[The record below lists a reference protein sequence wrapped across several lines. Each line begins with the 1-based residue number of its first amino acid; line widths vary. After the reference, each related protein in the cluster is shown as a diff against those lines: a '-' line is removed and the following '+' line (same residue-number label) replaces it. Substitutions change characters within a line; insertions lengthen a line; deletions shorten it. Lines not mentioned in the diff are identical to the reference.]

1 MSWFSSNHYS
11 QTEHQITEEHI
22 KEIVSTVHVN
32 TLQQAEVLLVRAEI
46 LRRRG
51 NDGQISLCQ
60 IYDVLNHLKDQ
71 NKISKYDR
79 DGVMR
84 RFEEYF
90 KKI

>member
-11 QTEHQITEEHI
+11 QIEHQITEERI

-32 TLQQAEVLLVRAEI
+32 TLQSAEVLLVRAEV

-51 NDGQISLCQ
+51 NDGQISLYQ
-60 IYDVLNHLKDQ
+60 IYDILTRLKNQ

-79 DGVMR
+79 DGLMK
-84 RFEEYF
+84 RFEEYL
-90 KKI
+90 K